1 MRSMIAV
8 REGMPGMDSRE
19 RTFLVLEHET
29 GDRIPIDFWA
39 SRSMIRGLEQGTGLS
54 YQAFLDHHD
63 VDLRYIPGPEY
74 IGPPLEDD
82 LDIWGVRRSAVH
94 VQVQNGT
101 ESYQEVSESPLSA
114 LVDLDQIEHYS
125 HWPSP
130 DAFDYSVIPGQ
141 CDRIRDQGRVVVFM
155 GDRLNRVAQLKPTM
169 YLRGIE
175 NTFVDLKLRPEIA
188 HAILRK
194 IREFYLVY
202 LGRILEAAHGKID
215 IVLTGDDFGSQK
227 GPLISPQSWR
237 TFVEPGFSAYVA
249 LVKQHGARAMHHTC
263 GSVAAIIP
271 DMIACGLDILQS
283 IQPEARDMS
292 LAALKAEFGQD
303 LCFHGGMSIQ
313 KTMPFGTPKEIRL
326 EVKKIADT
334 IRSDGGYIYC
344 TAHNIQADTSLENVQ
359 ALLAAY
365 HEYGHY

>member
-1 MRSMIAV
+1 
-8 REGMPGMDSRE
+8 MDSRE
-19 RTFLVLEHET
+19 RTFLALEHET

-39 SRSMIRGLEQGTGLS
+39 SRSMIRRLEQGTGLS
-54 YQAFLDHHD
+54 YEAFLDHHD
-63 VDLRYIPGPEY
+63 IDLRYIPGPEY
-74 IGPPLEDD
+74 VGSLLEDD
-82 LDIWGVRRSAVH
+82 RDIWGVRRTTVR
-94 VQVQNGT
+94 VQVQDGT

-114 LVDLDQIEHYS
+114 LLDLEQIEHYP

-130 DAFDYSVIPGQ
+130 DAFDYSVIESQ

-155 GDRLNRVAQLKPTM
+155 GDRLNRIAQLKPTM

-175 NTFVDLKLRPEIA
+175 DTFVDLKLHPEIA

-202 LGRILEAAHGKID
+202 LERILEAAHGKID

-227 GPLISPQSWR
+227 GLLISPQSWR
-237 TFVEPGFSAYVA
+237 TFIEPGFAAYMD
-249 LVKQHGARAMHHTC
+249 LVKQNGVKTMHHTC
-263 GSVAAIIP
+263 GSVVEIIP
-271 DMIACGLDILQS
+271 DLIECGLDILQS
-283 IQPEARDMS
+283 IQPEAKDMS

-313 KTMPFGTPKEIRL
+313 KTMPFGTPEEIRR
-326 EVKKIADT
+326 EVKGIAES
-334 IRSDGGYIYC
+334 IRPDGGYIYC
-344 TAHNIQADTSLENVQ
+344 TAHNIQADTSLESVH

-365 HEYGHY
+365 HEYGRY